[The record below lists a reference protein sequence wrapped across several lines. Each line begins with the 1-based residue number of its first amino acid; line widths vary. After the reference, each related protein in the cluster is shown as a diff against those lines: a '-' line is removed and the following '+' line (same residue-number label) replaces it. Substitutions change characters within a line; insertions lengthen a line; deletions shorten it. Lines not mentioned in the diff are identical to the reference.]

1 MRGKITAAAEGFII
15 EFTRIVI
22 RSTMRMYGTEA
33 TEAETEQSLS
43 NKRSAVRTQSI
54 KLVKEYKVHN
64 KRFKRGHV
72 ALNLFGQIS
81 VTPWRYPST
90 ASAQSVKRINPG
102 TKTADQG

>member
-15 EFTRIVI
+15 EFSRIVI
-22 RSTMRMYGTEA
+22 RSTMRMYRGTEA
-33 TEAETEQSLS
+33 TGAETEQSLS

-54 KLVKEYKVHN
+54 NLVKEYKVHN

-81 VTPWRYPST
+81 VTP
-90 ASAQSVKRINPG
+90 
-102 TKTADQG
+102 